1 MPTPEAYR
9 LPPLSYNAKAAA
21 PADNFDPK
29 FIMLVRRVRVKPTL
43 IYQGK
48 VEGETP
54 VAKQVSDVKPLSTTA
69 KVGPTQP
76 ANGSATQ
83 PGGQQ
88 NAKPA
93 PPPDTSVVNRVRNY
107 IRHLFS

>member
-1 MPTPEAYR
+1 MFM
-9 LPPLSYNAKAAA
+9 PPLSYNAKASA

-48 VEGETP
+48 VEGEAP
-54 VAKQVSDVKPLSTTA
+54 VAKTVSDVSPSSTTA
-69 KVGPTQP
+69 KVGPNQP
-76 ANGSATQ
+76 PNGNGAAKL
-83 PGGQQ
+83 GAQQ

-93 PPPDTSVVNRVRNY
+93 PPADTSVVNRVRNY